1 MLVSAQTKIL
11 LWMVEACV
19 KRNHHLM
26 PEAGGGLRG
35 RGLYGKKSRKK
46 PFIVFQRHALNDT
59 VCTDFV
65 SQTSPTFSGYLHPG
79 KQAPTHEVLGRQATY
94 TTLWMEST
102 IPAHFDLQV
111 FQLWIILLIKHHTR
125 TWRCLNEHGRPRAPP
140 CCYLWSSGWRTMSQ
154 KATLGFGKYN
164 EEERGKGVTGSC
176 HKHKLNV
183 IKKINHNCYMNA
195 STKTWHCC
203 LERAWAEVHSMHFWC
218 VI

>member
-19 KRNHHLM
+19 KRNHHMM

-111 FQLWIILLIKHHTR
+111 FQLWIILLISTI
-125 TWRCLNEHGRPRAPP
+125 LEPGDASMNMEDHGLHRAVI
-140 CCYLWSSGWRTMSQ
+140 YDLVDGEQWVRKQSWVLVSTMKKKEAREWQ
-154 KATLGFGKYN
+154 A
-164 EEERGKGVTGSC
+164 V
-176 HKHKLNV
+176 V
-183 IKKINHNCYMNA
+183 ISINLM
-195 STKTWHCC
+195 
-203 LERAWAEVHSMHFWC
+203 L
-218 VI
+218 